1 MLLTLLTLNEA
12 EIGSTFKATTA
23 LSGVLVFL
31 DMSVNQGVSNI
42 ELISK
47 GAEGINRN
55 WVKKYVP
62 GMINPYDSKSM
73 LAASG
78 DDKFEC
84 HWLTQSGI
92 IVRNPTFM
100 WYFEAI

>member
-1 MLLTLLTLNEA
+1 M
-12 EIGSTFKATTA
+12 
-23 LSGVLVFL
+23 VFL
-31 DMSVNQGVSNI
+31 DMSVQQGVANI

-47 GAEGINRN
+47 GAEGTNRN

-92 IVRNPTFM
+92 IVRNPLSCGM
-100 WYFEAI
+100 LMPSGLVL